1 MMLIACLLLLG
12 GEPVQFDADLH
23 PQYTQHQ
30 IEVVSDATRK
40 GLAIWTRTAQAQKLM
55 KRFSGDEYAIV
66 VEEDLKELSPGR
78 APQPGIAT
86 LVAASDHSK
95 KKTYTMVL
103 NPSFFRVTKDQAHFS
118 DEPGS
123 PADVMAAAFA
133 AEMLHIDFYARGIS
147 LPHHERPDFQ
157 REWRAIAADL
167 GMPALRHDADDEYA
181 PRHHPTVQFFGQ

>member
-1 MMLIACLLLLG
+1 MILLALFILAG
-12 GEPVQFDADLH
+12 DPVQFDADLR

-30 IEVVSDATRK
+30 IEVVSDATRE
-40 GLAIWTRTAQAQKLM
+40 GLMIWSRTPQA
-55 KRFSGDEYAIV
+55 KRLITKFSGGEYAIV
-66 VEEDLKELSPGR
+66 VDEDLHEPSPGR
-78 APQPGIAT
+78 APQPGIAA
-86 LVAASDHSK
+86 LVAAGDHSK

-103 NPSFFRVTKDQAHFS
+103 NPSFFRVTKDAAHFS

-157 REWRAIAADL
+157 REWRAIADEL
-167 GMPALRHDADDEYA
+167 GMPTLRHDADDEYA
-181 PRHHPTVQFFGQ
+181 PRRHPTVRFFGQ

>member
-1 MMLIACLLLLG
+1 MILLALFILA
-12 GEPVQFDADLH
+12 GEPLQFDADLR

-30 IEVVSDATRK
+30 MAVVSDATRK
-40 GLAIWTRTAQAQKLM
+40 GLALWAHTEQGTTLIRK
-55 KRFSGDEYAIV
+55 FSTGEYVIV
-66 VEEDLKELSPGR
+66 VDEDFTEPSPGR

-86 LVAASDHSK
+86 LASSGNHAK

-103 NPSFFRVTKDQAHFS
+103 NPSFFRVTKDQAHFAGQ
-118 DEPGS
+118 PGS

-157 REWRAIAADL
+157 REWRAVAAAL
-167 GMPALRHDADDEYA
+167 GMPTLRHDSDDER
-181 PRHHPTVQFFGQ
+181 PTRHPTVTFFR